1 MELQRLRMEILFR
14 TPQFL
19 IEIFNGLVV
28 GRAAL
33 NDQIQV
39 KQLIENGKR
48 LIEGEN
54 WDDLRQVNIRL
65 WNLMPDQERAAS
77 DMRFFTGIV

>member
-1 MELQRLRMEILFR
+1 M
-14 TPQFL
+14 
-19 IEIFNGLVV
+19 FNDLVE